1 MSLDRKVAIVDLTTG
16 KIDIKPIPLEVR
28 KQFLGGR
35 GLAAYLLYKHSK
47 PGCDP
52 LSPDNAVIFSAGIL
66 GGMCARVCPTET
78 LCEEACVREAAEG
91 KPVEIGRL
99 QREEHAVVVRSAPP
113 RPVRGR
119 WFKPG
124 DARSLFLRDG
134 ERPSEDG

>member
-99 QREEHAVVVRSAPP
+99 QRHATDSLMAKGIHPFERAARARVGGRFA
-113 RPVRGR
+113 RGSR
-119 WFKPG
+119 TW
-124 DARSLFLRDG
+124 
-134 ERPSEDG
+134 